1 MSMDLPPPPPGSAAP
16 PLLPRGCGPASIRTH
31 LADGRP
37 VCLRM
42 VEPADEARLREGIAR
57 LSPRSR
63 YLRFFSGAAVPP
75 DRVIERLVDVDGV
88 LHVAWGALDTSLPGE
103 PAIGVVHA
111 IRPDAGDHAAE
122 FSIAVI
128 DKYHGLGLGRL
139 LVATLLLDLCGDA
152 GAPEV
157 LDAVVLTENRA
168 AIDFMLRLGAE
179 RAELDGTTAEYRID
193 VARAVELLRGE
204 SDPAGLAD
212 VFAFFDEVRR
222 PGTPPAP

>member
-1 MSMDLPPPPPGSAAP
+1 MSTDADPPAPPPDPPPALP
-16 PLLPRGCGPASIRTH
+16 PRGCGPASIRTR
-31 LADGRP
+31 LTDGRP

-42 VEPADEARLREGIAR
+42 VEPADEARLRQGIAR

-63 YLRFFSGAAVPP
+63 YLRFFSGAAAPP

-88 LHVAWGALDTSLPGE
+88 LHVAWGALDTTLPGE

-111 IRPDAGDHAAE
+111 IRPDAGDQTAE
-122 FSIAVI
+122 FAIAVI
-128 DKYHGLGLGRL
+128 DDYHGLGVGRL

-168 AIDFMLRLGAE
+168 AIDFMLRLGAD
-179 RAELDGTTAEYRID
+179 RVAFDGTTAEYRID

-212 VFAFFDEVRR
+212 VFAYFDER
-222 PGTPPAP
+222 A